1 VQVLAAADRPGAA
14 TLIRRGGRFKAD
26 IKHVRAGG
34 SVAILKD
41 FSGKPW
47 AARLLG
53 RLQIAREL
61 RALDRLRGLPGIP
74 ACGGRAGRYGL
85 LIERVEGER
94 ITRWCER
101 NPERRAA
108 LFARLDRLVAAI
120 HARGVV
126 HVDLRKRDNILVTP
140 TGRPYLIDFN
150 ASFRFDRGRAA
161 GRALLAIARRVDTQ
175 AILKW
180 KARLAPALLRP
191 AEARSARRMNAL
203 RRLWIF
209 N

>member
-1 VQVLAAADRPGAA
+1 MQSHATAVRPGTVA
-14 TLIRRGGRFKAD
+14 LVRRGGRFKAD
-26 IKHVRAGG
+26 IEHVRVGG

-41 FSGKPW
+41 FSRTPW
-47 AARLLG
+47 PARLLG
-53 RLQIAREL
+53 RLQIRREI
-61 RALDRLRGLPGIP
+61 RALRLLRGVPGIP

-101 NPERRAA
+101 NPGGRAA
-108 LFARLDRLVAAI
+108 LFARLDRLVASI

-140 TGRPYLIDFN
+140 EGRPYLIDFN
-150 ASFRFDRGRAA
+150 ASFRFDRRRPL
-161 GRALLAIARRVDTQ
+161 GRALLAVARRIDTQ
-175 AILKW
+175 ALLKW
-180 KARLAPALLRP
+180 KSRLAPGLLRP
-191 AEARSARRMNAL
+191 GEVRSTRRMAVL